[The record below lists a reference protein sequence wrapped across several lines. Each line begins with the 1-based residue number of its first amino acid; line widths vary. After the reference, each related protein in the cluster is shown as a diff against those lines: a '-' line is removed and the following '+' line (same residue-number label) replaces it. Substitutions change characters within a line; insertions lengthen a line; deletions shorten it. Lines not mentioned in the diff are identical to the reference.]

1 MDYGQFCPIAKATEI
16 LGERWMLLV
25 VRELFLGSH
34 RYSELQR
41 GLSRIS
47 PSLLTK
53 RLKQLEDAGIVVRKT
68 QQGRKGHEYFLTPA
82 GKELKPL
89 IENLA
94 VWGMRWARG
103 QLRDEEL
110 DVEFLMWD
118 VQRRLKTDSLP
129 DGDTIFCFI
138 FEDIE
143 RYNNWWLV
151 VRENDVDLCTESPG
165 ADVDLYIR
173 SSLRT
178 MVEVWEGDLALQTAF
193 NQKKIATQGNRW
205 LAKSMP
211 EWFGINPYAYVRP
224 GDPLSEMSVADD

>member
-1 MDYGQFCPIAKATEI
+1 MDYGQFCPIAKATEL
-16 LGERWMLLV
+16 LGERWMLLIL
-25 VRELFLGSH
+25 RELFLGSH
-34 RYSELQR
+34 RYSEFQR

-53 RLKQLEDAGIVVRKT
+53 RLKQLEQAGIVVRKA
-68 QQGRKGHEYFLTPA
+68 QQGRRGHAYYLTPA

-118 VQRRLKTDSLP
+118 IQRSLQIDKLP
-129 DGDTIFCFI
+129 DGETIFCFI
-138 FEDIE
+138 FSDIE
-143 RYNNWWLV
+143 RYNNWWLI
-151 VRENDVDLCTESPG
+151 VRDHNVDLCTENPRL
-165 ADVDLYIR
+165 DVDLYIR

-178 MVEVWEGDLALQTAF
+178 MVEVWEGDLALQTALHE
-193 NQKKIATQGNRW
+193 KKIGTQGNKQ
-205 LAKSMP
+205 LAKTMLA
-211 EWFGINPYAYVRP
+211 WFGINSYADVRP
-224 GDPLSEMSVADD
+224 GDPALTRVAAED

>member
-1 MDYGQFCPIAKATEI
+1 MGYGQFCPIAKATEL
-16 LGERWMLLV
+16 LGERWMLLIL
-25 VRELFLGSH
+25 RELFLGSH

-53 RLKQLEDAGIVVRKT
+53 RLKELEQAGIVVRKSG
-68 QQGRKGHEYFLTPA
+68 QCRRGHDYYLTPA

-118 VQRRLKTDSLP
+118 VQRRLEP
-129 DGDTIFCFI
+129 DGDELQC
-138 FEDIE
+138 DYHSRGDGRE
-143 RYNNWWLV
+143 RTLG
-151 VRENDVDLCTESPG
+151 RP
-165 ADVDLYIR
+165 
-173 SSLRT
+173 
-178 MVEVWEGDLALQTAF
+178 
-193 NQKKIATQGNRW
+193 ATG
-205 LAKSMP
+205 L
-211 EWFGINPYAYVRP
+211 
-224 GDPLSEMSVADD
+224 EMA

>member
-1 MDYGQFCPIAKATEI
+1 MSYGQFCPIAKATEI

-34 RYSELQR
+34 RYSDLQR

-47 PSLLTK
+47 PSVLTK
-53 RLKQLEDAGIVVRKT
+53 RLKQLEQAGIIVRKAEHS
-68 QQGRKGHEYFLTPA
+68 RKGQSYYLTPA

-89 IENLA
+89 VENLA

-103 QLRDEEL
+103 QLLDEEL

-118 VQRRLKTDSLP
+118 IQRRIQLDTLP
-129 DGDTIFCFI
+129 DGDTILCFI
-138 FEDIE
+138 FNDIE

-151 VRENDVDLCTESPG
+151 IRDKDIDLCTENPG
-165 ADVDLYIR
+165 SNVDLYVR

-178 MVEVWEGDLALQTAF
+178 MVEVWEGDLPLQSALR
-193 NQKKIATQGNRW
+193 NQLVEVQGNKY

-211 EWFGINPYAYVRP
+211 QWLGINPYSDVRP
-224 GDPLSEMSVADD
+224 GDPKLTKVAAID

>member
-1 MDYGQFCPIAKATEI
+1 MDYGQFCPIAKATEL

-25 VRELFLGSH
+25 LRELFLGSH

-53 RLKQLEDAGIVVRKT
+53 RLKELEQAGIIVRKAVR
-68 QQGRKGHEYFLTPA
+68 GRRGHEYYLTPA
-82 GKELKPL
+82 GKELQPL

-103 QLRDEEL
+103 QLRDDEL

-118 VQRRLKTDSLP
+118 IQRRLQLDKLP
-129 DGDTIFCFI
+129 DGETVFCFI
-138 FEDIE
+138 FNDID
-143 RYNNWWLV
+143 RYNNWWLI
-151 VRENDVDLCTESPG
+151 VRDGNIDLCTENQG
-165 ADVDLYIR
+165 LDVDLYIR

-178 MVEVWEGDLALQTAF
+178 MVEVWEGDLPLQTALHDE
-193 NQKKIATQGNRW
+193 QILVQGNKQ
-205 LAKSMP
+205 LAKTMP
-211 EWFGINPYAYVRP
+211 TWFGINPFSDVRP
-224 GDPLSEMSVADD
+224 GDPALTRIAAK

>member
-1 MDYGQFCPIAKATEI
+1 MGYGQFCPIAKATEL
-16 LGERWMLLV
+16 LGERWMLLIL
-25 VRELFLGSH
+25 RELFLGSH

-53 RLKQLEDAGIVVRKT
+53 RLKELEQAGIVLRKS
-68 QQGRKGHEYFLTPA
+68 QRDRRGRDYYLTPA
-82 GKELKPL
+82 GKELEPL

-118 VQRRLKTDSLP
+118 IQRRLLIDKLP
-129 DGDTIFCFI
+129 DGETIFCFI
-138 FEDIE
+138 FSDIE
-143 RYNNWWLV
+143 RYNNWWLI
-151 VRENDVDLCTESPG
+151 VRDDNVDLCTENPG
-165 ADVDLYIR
+165 LDVDLYIR

-178 MVEVWEGDLALQTAF
+178 MVEVWEGDLALKTAL
-193 NQKKIATQGNRW
+193 QDERVRAQGNKHLAKTMPAW
-205 LAKSMP
+205 LA
-211 EWFGINPYAYVRP
+211 INPYSDVRP
-224 GDPLSEMSVADD
+224 GDPALTRIAAEY

>member
-1 MDYGQFCPIAKATEI
+1 MGYGQFCPIAKATEL
-16 LGERWMLLV
+16 LGERWMLLIL
-25 VRELFLGSH
+25 RELFLGSH

-53 RLKQLEDAGIVVRKT
+53 RLKELEQAGIVVRKSG
-68 QQGRKGHEYFLTPA
+68 QGRRGHDYYLTPA

-118 VQRRLKTDSLP
+118 IQRRLLIDKLP
-129 DGDTIFCFI
+129 DGETIFCFI
-138 FEDIE
+138 FGDIE
-143 RYNNWWLV
+143 RYNNWWLI
-151 VRENDVDLCTESPG
+151 VRDGNVDLCTKNPG
-165 ADVDLYIR
+165 LDVHLYIR

-178 MVEVWEGDLALQTAF
+178 MVEIWEGDLALQTAL
-193 NQKKIATQGNRW
+193 NDERVRAQGNKH
-205 LAKSMP
+205 LAKTMP
-211 EWFGINPYAYVRP
+211 AWFGINPYSDVRP
-224 GDPLSEMSVADD
+224 GDPALTKIAAKY

>member
-1 MDYGQFCPIAKATEI
+1 MDYGQFCPIAKATEL
-16 LGERWMLLV
+16 LGERWMLLIL
-25 VRELFLGSH
+25 RELFLGSH

-68 QQGRKGHEYFLTPA
+68 QYGRKGHQYFLTPA

-118 VQRRLKTDSLP
+118 IQRRLQIDELP
-129 DGDTIFCFI
+129 DGETIFCFI
-138 FEDIE
+138 FNDIE
-143 RYNNWWLV
+143 RYNNWWLI
-151 VRENDVDLCTESPG
+151 VRADSVDLCTDNPG
-165 ADVDLYIR
+165 MDVDLYIR

-178 MVEVWEGDLALQTAF
+178 MVEVWEGDLALQAALDDER
-193 NQKKIATQGNRW
+193 IDTQGNKQ
-205 LAKSMP
+205 LSKTMLS
-211 EWFGINPYAYVRP
+211 WFGINPYADVRP
-224 GDPLSEMSVADD
+224 GDPALTRVAADD